1 MSWLR
6 DEIWFDAEVSWFR
19 EAAGSQGGVSA
30 LQLPLFFRL
39 AADALDPVHA
49 PNGLAASRQRRAEL
63 RRRRHARRARA
74 AALVVAPAALLPVAG
89 QKLGLGAT
97 GSGALRQDPPS
108 LVAGV
113 RHPGLGAEERAVAR
127 GAERAAAP
135 SVARPASGAS
145 RPRRLPR
152 IVWRRARSHG
162 LPYAGSLS
170 SGTQLPVE
178 GRDWVTWNPVG
189 DRVPNAPHRLYG
201 HERTIRRVIA
211 VLAAFRAANPD
222 APRVVVGDL
231 SFRGGGPMEQH
242 VSHQNGLDVD
252 VYYPRLDG
260 LLRAPRSR
268 HQVDGRLAQELVD
281 RFVAAGARFVFVGYS
296 TGLRGSSKVVVPYPN
311 HEDHMHV
318 RFPPL
323 PG

>member
-6 DEIWFDAEVSWFR
+6 DEIWFDAEVSWSR
-19 EAAGSQGGVSA
+19 EVAGGQGGVSA

-39 AADALDPVHA
+39 AADALDPVHV

-63 RRRRHARRARA
+63 RRRRNARRARA

-89 QKLGLGAT
+89 QKLGPGAA
-97 GSGALRQDPPS
+97 GGGALQQDPPS
-108 LVAGV
+108 LVGAAQL
-113 RHPGLGAEERAVAR
+113 PGLGT
-127 GAERAAAP
+127 GKRAAAGGVGKAAGP
-135 SVARPASGAS
+135 SGARS
-145 RPRRLPR
+145 AAKAPDRAQLPS
-152 IVWRRARSHG
+152 IHWHRATSHG

-170 SGTQLPVE
+170 GGTRLPVE
-178 GRDWVTWNPVG
+178 GPDWVTWNPVS

-201 HERTIRRVIA
+201 HERTIRRLTA

-260 LLRAPRSR
+260 LLRAPGSSR
-268 HQVDGRLAQELVD
+268 QVDREHAQDLVD

-296 TGLRGSSKVVVPYPN
+296 TRLRGPSRVVVPYPN

-318 RFPPL
+318 RFPPP